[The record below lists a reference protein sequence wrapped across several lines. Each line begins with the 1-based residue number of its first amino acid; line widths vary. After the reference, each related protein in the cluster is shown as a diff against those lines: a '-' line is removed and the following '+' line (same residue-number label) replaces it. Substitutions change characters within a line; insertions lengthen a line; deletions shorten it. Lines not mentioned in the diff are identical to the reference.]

1 MKIESTTSKSTGTT
15 VSPELDAAILLLIA
29 QHVKRPLPSA
39 YGNHPLVEKAVNIDR
54 ETLVNLMKTSKV
66 SEQLLKSWDLM
77 LMTRLY
83 TIL

>member
-1 MKIESTTSKSTGTT
+1 MTTDSTTSKSTGTT

-54 ETLVNLMKTSKV
+54 LTLVNLMKTSKV
-66 SEQLLKSWDLM
+66 SQ
-77 LMTRLY
+77 RLSNHGN
-83 TIL
+83 

>member
-1 MKIESTTSKSTGTT
+1 MCSMTTDSTTSKSTGTT

-66 SEQLLKSWDLM
+66 SQ
-77 LMTRLY
+77 RLSNHGN
-83 TIL
+83 